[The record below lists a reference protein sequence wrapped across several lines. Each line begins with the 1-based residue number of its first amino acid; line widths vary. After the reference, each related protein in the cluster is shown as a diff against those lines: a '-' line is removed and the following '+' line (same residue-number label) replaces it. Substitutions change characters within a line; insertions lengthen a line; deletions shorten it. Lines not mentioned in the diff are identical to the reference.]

1 MVNVHLVPHSHDD
14 VGWLKTVDE
23 YYSGEHSEI
32 FNANVSRII
41 TEVIKSLQRDE
52 NRRYACMQNARTEMN
67 AGVRDSGVSEPA

>member
-1 MVNVHLVPHSHDD
+1 MANVHLVPHSHDD

-52 NRRYACMQNARTEMN
+52 NRRYACKCTEMN
-67 AGVRDSGVSEPA
+67 AEVRDSGVSEPV